1 MFRLA
6 LIALAL
12 TVVVLVGLSLM
23 PRPERR
29 VPGGTIEL
37 SGAQVTLYPQ
47 ADPAAI
53 WHFAAERVD
62 YEPEI
67 GETTLYDIGDA
78 ERTVDGE
85 TDFTLT
91 SPEII
96 IDPQENLRGDA
107 IEVYIPDM
115 AWTLDMQTQD
125 GTPVVIDQTQGR
137 FNAPRFDIVDKDERD
152 VSNGQNM
159 SMNFDLTDMRTG
171 GADTKNSDT
180 FRDQP
185 NQQP

>member
-12 TVVVLVGLSLM
+12 TIVVLVSLSLL
-23 PRPERR
+23 PQPDRR

-67 GETTLYDIGDA
+67 GETTLYDIDDA
-78 ERTVDGE
+78 ERTVGGE

-96 IDPQENLRGDA
+96 IDPQENLRGNA

-115 AWTLDMQTQD
+115 RWTLDMQTEG
-125 GTPVVIDQTQGR
+125 GTPVVIDQAQGR
-137 FNAPRFDIVDKDERD
+137 FNAPRYDIVDESAQDI
-152 VSNGQNM
+152 SNGQNI

-171 GADTKNSDT
+171 GEGTQNTDT
-180 FRDQP
+180 FRDQSGT
-185 NQQP
+185 Q

>member
-6 LIALAL
+6 LVALAL
-12 TVVVLVGLSLM
+12 TVVVLVGLSLL
-23 PRPERR
+23 PQPERR

-47 ADPAAI
+47 ADPKAV

-67 GETTLYDIGDA
+67 GETTLYDIADA
-78 ERTVDGE
+78 ERTVGNE

-91 SPEII
+91 SKKII

-107 IEVYIPDM
+107 IEVYVPDVQ
-115 AWTLDMQTQD
+115 WTLDMQTQD
-125 GTPVVIDQTQGR
+125 GTPVVIDQAQGR
-137 FNAPRFDIVDKDERD
+137 FNAPQYEIVDKAGDNI
-152 VSNGQNM
+152 SNGQNM

-171 GADTKNSDT
+171 GAGTKNSDT
-180 FRDQP
+180 FRDQTD
-185 NQQP
+185 